1 MKDGP
6 FFSNKPRRM
15 HATTKAT
22 QWELSATQHDKDVN
36 GEWR

>member
-6 FFSNKPRRM
+6 FSQISLGRM
-15 HATTKAT
+15 HATTKTT
-22 QWELSATQHDKDVN
+22 QMRTEHDKDVN

>member
-6 FFSNKPRRM
+6 FSQISLEECMLPLKP
-15 HATTKAT
+15 HK
-22 QWELSATQHDKDVN
+22 WELSATQHDKDVN